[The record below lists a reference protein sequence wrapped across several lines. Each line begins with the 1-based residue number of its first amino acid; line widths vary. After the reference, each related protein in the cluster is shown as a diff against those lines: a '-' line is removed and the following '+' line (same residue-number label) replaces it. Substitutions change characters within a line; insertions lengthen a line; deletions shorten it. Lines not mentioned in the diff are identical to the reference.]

1 MSRIVVS
8 IMIAALAA
16 GCAARKTVR
25 SARTTPSARPAP
37 AAPQSL
43 ESFIQKV
50 RAASERARP
59 DSSDRAHAIEISD
72 PALAKE
78 LRALTLEP
86 TAANHRAVAAAY
98 VRHGVLDMAHEH
110 FSAAVA
116 LEPAD
121 GGSWDGLARIWR
133 DWGFAH
139 LALPD
144 AYRAVYYLPDSASA
158 HNTLG
163 TVLQALGR
171 DVDARAQFEKALALD
186 VNAAY
191 ALSNLCYGWRIAG
204 HPTKAAEAC
213 RGALKMR
220 PDLESARNNLA
231 LAYEAE
237 GNLSAAIET
246 LAASADKARAAYN
259 EGLLHLARRR
269 YQEALNAFDVAR
281 AARPQ
286 FRAAEI
292 MARRTRAQLEVS
304 QQ

>member
-1 MSRIVVS
+1 
-8 IMIAALAA
+8 
-16 GCAARKTVR
+16 
-25 SARTTPSARPAP
+25 
-37 AAPQSL
+37 
-43 ESFIQKV
+43 
-50 RAASERARP
+50 
-59 DSSDRAHAIEISD
+59 
-72 PALAKE
+72 
-78 LRALTLEP
+78 
-86 TAANHRAVAAAY
+86 
-98 VRHGVLDMAHEH
+98 VRHGVLDLAHEH

-116 LEPAD
+116 LEPED

-144 AYRAVYYLPDSASA
+144 AYRAVYFLPNSPSA

-171 DVDARAQFEKALALD
+171 HTDARAQFEQAIALD

-191 ALSNLCYGWRIAG
+191 ALSNLCYGWRLEG
-204 HPTKAAEAC
+204 QPSKAAEAC
-213 RGALKMR
+213 RGALKLR
-220 PDLESARNNLA
+220 PGLESARNNLA

-237 GNLSAAIET
+237 GNLSAAVET
-246 LAASADKARAAYN
+246 LAASADRARAAYN

-292 MARRTRAQLEVS
+292 MARRVRAQLDGAPGARPVRDGVSLEVS